1 MASAGIII
9 LCCVKPSK
17 LRCNMRR
24 SKILQHSSPKRIAY
38 TCKEGD
44 LCGGLGDRL
53 KGFASTFLLALL
65 LNAEFVVEWTYPV
78 RLHFLLF

>member
-1 MASAGIII
+1 
-9 LCCVKPSK
+9 
-17 LRCNMRR
+17 MRR
-24 SKILQHSSPKRIAY
+24 SKILQQSSPKRIAY
-38 TCKEGD
+38 TCKGGD

-78 RLHFLLF
+78 RLQLLLF